1 MQDLEGEQ
9 VVIGVAGGGNN
20 VERGIAAVGKGAVYG
35 VLEEGGRGDRGRGGP
50 LYSMNAQDPFLRERT
65 REVTSR
71 VVLDFSVAERVA
83 NHFAR
88 RW

>member
-1 MQDLEGEQ
+1 MQDLESEQ

-35 VLEEGGRGDRGRGGP
+35 VLEEGGRGGRRRGP